1 MTNVFHHSLAVCV
14 QPCVCVLSACPV
26 PAVPLSG
33 SFFLL
38 CLLWR
43 PRCSSFS
50 SMVLILSWD
59 SFPHI
64 FQEHLLLSLKGFSS
78 PFLLLTLL
86 CHPLYGGAV
95 FPRLLLWALM
105 LQPNSP
111 LISFYL
117 SSAVTCSY
125 VILLGKVVGKKK
137 WEITDVWLHPFLQ
150 IACWSC
156 G

>member
-1 MTNVFHHSLAVCV
+1 MYSITASQCACSHVFAFSVHVLS
-14 QPCVCVLSACPV
+14 QPCHFLD
-26 PAVPLSG
+26 L
-33 SFFLL
+33 FFLL
-38 CLLWR
+38 RLLWR

-64 FQEHLLLSLKGFSS
+64 FQKHLLLSLKGFSS

-95 FPRLLLWALM
+95 FPRLLLCALM

-125 VILLGKVVGKKK
+125 VIPLGKVVGKKK
-137 WEITDVWLHPFLQ
+137 
-150 IACWSC
+150 
-156 G
+156 